1 MALIHNLQRVY
12 YYYQFVYKLLDTTT
26 KQFAAVDPDDCF
38 YPNQSKSAWQ
48 KSSEDSAW
56 CHAGKDANQLLKVA
70 ASSEIP
76 A

>member
-12 YYYQFVYKLLDTTT
+12 YYYQFVYKLLDITT
-26 KQFAAVDPDDCF
+26 KQFAAVDRDGCF

-48 KSSEDSAW
+48 KSSEDAAW
-56 CHAGKDANQLLKVA
+56 RHAGKNANQPLDVA
-70 ASSEIP
+70 ASREIP